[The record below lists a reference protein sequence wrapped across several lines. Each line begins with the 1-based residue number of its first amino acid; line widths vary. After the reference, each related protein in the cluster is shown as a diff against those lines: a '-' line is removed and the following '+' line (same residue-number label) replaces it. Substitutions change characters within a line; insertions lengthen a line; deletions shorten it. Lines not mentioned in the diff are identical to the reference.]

1 MQKAALI
8 TMAVLQFVLSTEL
21 YQLFKLPVFIAHYF
35 EHKQQDNHLSL
46 WEFVH
51 IHYMQGDAKDAD
63 HKRDMQL
70 PFKTHDCTELHLP
83 IATPPLPITPIVP
96 PVQTITVS
104 YPLLNN
110 LLVMPSHLADIWQ
123 PPRLAA

>member
-8 TMAVLQFVLSTEL
+8 IMAVLQFVLSTEL
-21 YQLFKLPVFIAHYF
+21 HQLFKLPVFIAHYF
-35 EHKQQDNHLSL
+35 EHKQQDNRLSL

-51 IHYMQGDAKDAD
+51 IHYMRGNIKDAD

-83 IATPPLPITPIVP
+83 VAAPPLSITPIGP
-96 PVQTITVS
+96 FVQTISVS

-110 LLVMPSHLADIWQ
+110 FILTSSPLADIWQ